1 MCLVNF
7 RFLIFTTTLRVRS
20 CCFVTVFPNEQTSNF
35 LQVTIEALNIY
46 GGVPKIL
53 KPDNTMAASITKI
66 DI

>member
-1 MCLVNF
+1 MA
-7 RFLIFTTTLRVRS
+7 
-20 CCFVTVFPNEQTSNF
+20 FPNKQTSNF

-53 KPDNTMAASITKI
+53 KPDNTKATSITKT